1 MRTACDRAAPRAR
14 RLYQERC
21 ADRFSPGSQ
30 EGTSGHCRYRGD
42 VPGFGSGSGPLADG
56 SWHQRTA
63 AEGSDLCSEGREARI
78 SLRSF
83 VIIAPQIGD
92 ALARLSVITRR
103 AAAGKHR

>member
-1 MRTACDRAAPRAR
+1 VPTDYTKSDVLTAFRREAKKAHSDTAGTAEMFRALVQARDRLLTA
-14 RLYQERC
+14 L
-21 ADRFSPGSQ
+21 
-30 EGTSGHCRYRGD
+30 GTSAL
-42 VPGFGSGSGPLADG
+42 PPKAP
-56 SWHQRTA
+56 T
-63 AEGSDLCSEGREARI
+63 EGREARI